1 MTGFGRAEAP
11 LAEGQA
17 TIEVRAV
24 NSRHLDVRVKLP
36 RELGALEPE
45 LRARASRHFARG
57 QVEVSLRLAP
67 LELVPQVQIDERA
80 ARRYAEA
87 AARLVRELG
96 LEGGLSPAALLT
108 LPGVVQLGEADTDL
122 AGLREALLAGTEA
135 ACRAAAEMR
144 SREGAEIARDLL
156 SRLERVEAGVGEI
169 EARAEEVHKGVR
181 ERLLRRLAT
190 LSAEVEA
197 DSGRLEQ
204 ELVYWADRQD
214 ISEEIVRLRSH
225 VGQFRE
231 TLDRDGPVGRR
242 LEFLLQ
248 EIGREV
254 NTLGSKPGDA
264 AVSARVV
271 DLKAELERVREQVLN
286 VE

>member
-1 MTGFGRAEAP
+1 
-11 LAEGQA
+11 
-17 TIEVRAV
+17 
-24 NSRHLDVRVKLP
+24 
-36 RELGALEPE
+36 
-45 LRARASRHFARG
+45 
-57 QVEVSLRLAP
+57 
-67 LELVPQVQIDERA
+67 
-80 ARRYAEA
+80 
-87 AARLVRELG
+87 
-96 LEGGLSPAALLT
+96 
-108 LPGVVQLGEADTDL
+108 
-122 AGLREALLAGTEA
+122 
-135 ACRAAAEMR
+135 
-144 SREGAEIARDLL
+144 
-156 SRLERVEAGVGEI
+156 VGEI